1 MKVVIMKEIMSWLL
15 KRPIVTVARIN
26 FDFDYLI
33 LGPFHFAKLE
43 NIPYSRST
51 VVRTCHLGSHMVH
64 FPQTRFLFG
73 KAINTISMY
82 LLEKN
87 CWSRSRVMRMSHF
100 WVQNGP
106 FSQNKNFCGKIINI
120 TSIYPWRKIL
130 TKFLQRIPGLWGCAI
145 FGPKMV
151 FLPTRGFFLENP
163 LTNLVPFIH
172 AYLCYKNQI
181 QISIY

>member
-1 MKVVIMKEIMSWLL
+1 M
-15 KRPIVTVARIN
+15 
-26 FDFDYLI
+26 
-33 LGPFHFAKLE
+33 
-43 NIPYSRST
+43 
-51 VVRTCHLGSHMVH
+51 RTCHLGSHMVH

-120 TSIYPWRKIL
+120 TSIYPLRKIL